1 MTNEKIKES
10 NELFYKVIES
20 LDLEQIKHL
29 HKKLGT
35 YITCSLHSM

>member
-1 MTNEKIKES
+1 MTNEKIKAA
-10 NELFYKVIES
+10 NEMFYSVLES

-35 YITCSLHSM
+35 YISQNEM